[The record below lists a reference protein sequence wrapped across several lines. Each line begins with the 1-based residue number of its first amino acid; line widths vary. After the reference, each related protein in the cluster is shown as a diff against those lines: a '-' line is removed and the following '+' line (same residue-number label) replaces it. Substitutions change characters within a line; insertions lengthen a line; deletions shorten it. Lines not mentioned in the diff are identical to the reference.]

1 MKGEFSYKDLDESY
15 KKDLE
20 KAVTN
25 RSQTRKFLRQLRK
38 RKLKKLD
45 ETVKELHD
53 EVFDEEVDCLSCANC
68 CKTISPVFT
77 DNDISRIAKHLKM
90 KPGQFVETY
99 LHLDED
105 EDYVLNESPCSFLG
119 TDLYCSIYEVR
130 PKACREYPHTSRVN
144 FKKVIPLTMKNVEV
158 CPAAYRIVE
167 RLKEVELK

>member
-1 MKGEFSYKDLDESY
+1 MKGTFSYKELEESY

-20 KAVTN
+20 KAGALRAQTN
-25 RSQTRKFLRQLRK
+25 KFLKQLRK

-45 ETVKELHD
+45 ETVKALH
-53 EVFDEEVDCLSCANC
+53 EEIFEEVDCLSCANC

-77 DNDISRIAKHLKM
+77 DNDINRIAKYLRM
-90 KPGQFVETY
+90 KPGNFVETY
-99 LHLDED
+99 LHLDEE
-105 EDYVLNESPCSFLG
+105 EDYVLNEAPCPFLG

-144 FKKVIPLTMKNVEV
+144 FKKVIPLTVKNVEV
-158 CPAAYRIVE
+158 CPAAHRIVE